1 MKKSTQNYI
10 FMFMILTVAGL
21 LYDRYKLKNEKDE
34 QLEQYN
40 MIQKFLLNDSSLA
53 RSDKPIIWI
62 HLEFMKNSRLWSSFY
77 SRTSYELNQPY
88 LHLTIKSI
96 IEKCGESFNICLI
109 DDQSFE
115 KIIPGWT
122 INLDNLASPIKNH
135 IRQLALARMLYYY
148 GGFVLPASF
157 VCFKNLSGL
166 FTNALK
172 ENDAFV
178 IETVPDNITT
188 NQVDIFPSNKFIGCK
203 KNSPIM
209 KEYFQYL
216 EQLNSSDFTS
226 EVDFD
231 GTTSKWL
238 YEKSL
243 QGGIHKVSGS
253 LIGVKDKEGKAII
266 LDNLM
271 GENYLNLSEKCLG
284 IYIPSEQILRRT
296 KYEWFARMSFQQ
308 ILTCNS
314 IICKHILLSNK
325 VS

>member
-10 FMFMILTVAGL
+10 FMFMILTASGL
-21 LYDRYKLKNEKDE
+21 LYDRYKLKTEKDE
-34 QLEQYN
+34 ELEQYN
-40 MIQKFLLNDSSLA
+40 MIQNFLLNDSSLA
-53 RSDKPIIWI
+53 RSNKPIIWI

-148 GGFVLPASF
+148 GGFIVPASF

-166 FTNALK
+166 FKDSLNK
-172 ENDAFV
+172 KDAFV
-178 IETVPDNITT
+178 IETVPDNITSSHIDT
-188 NQVDIFPSNKFIGCK
+188 FPSSKFIGCK

-226 EVDFD
+226 EADFD

-238 YEKSL
+238 YEKCL
-243 QGGIHKVSGS
+243 NGQMHKVCGS
-253 LIGVKDKEGKAII
+253 LIGVKDKEGKTII
-266 LDNLM
+266 LDDLM
-271 GENYLNLSEKCLG
+271 SENYLRLSDKCLG

-308 ILTCNS
+308 ILTCCS

-325 VS
+325 VN

>member
-10 FMFMILTVAGL
+10 FMFMILTVAGI
-21 LYDRYKLKNEKDE
+21 LYDRYKLKTEKDE
-34 QLEQYN
+34 ELEQYN